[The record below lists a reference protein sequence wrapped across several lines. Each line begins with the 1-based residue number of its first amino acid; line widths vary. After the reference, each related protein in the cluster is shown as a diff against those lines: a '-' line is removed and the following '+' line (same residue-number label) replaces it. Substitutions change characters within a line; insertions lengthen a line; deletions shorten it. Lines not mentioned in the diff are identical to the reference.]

1 MKKGTR
7 ILVGVVALLL
17 IMGVGAVKVIDTVKS
32 NNVVAVDPPTAHPW

>member
-17 IMGVGAVKVIDTVKS
+17 IMGVGTVKVIDNAKS
-32 NNVVAVDPPTAHPW
+32 SNVVAVDPPTMHPW